1 MSIKKYRDFIK
12 VYEGLKKPYDILS
25 EFINRAIES
34 GAEPTLVKNTIKVII
49 NYHHGERILSKFV
62 QGSDESRAI
71 DIINDGIDSALD
83 AGFEE
88 DDVYNDLEKIY
99 NQMK

>member
-1 MSIKKYRDFIK
+1 MSIKKYQEFIK

-25 EFINRAIES
+25 EFINQAIES

-49 NYHHGERILSKFV
+49 NYHNGERTLSKYA

-83 AGFEE
+83 AGYSETDIYE
-88 DDVYNDLEKIY
+88 DLEKIY